1 MNNRDILYPQ
11 MRDAFSRLSFLPLL
25 EGGVKWQSYF
35 HLQRLIE
42 GGIQSSNYG
51 EKNPHPSQSNAGDK

>member
-1 MNNRDILYPQ
+1 
-11 MRDAFSRLSFLPLL
+11 MRDAFSWLSFLPLL

-51 EKNPHPSQSNAGDK
+51 EQNPHPSQSNAGDK